1 MTSGSL
7 SRGRDLALATKDRT
21 DAGDRAVNTGEEE
34 FLTEKQVASLLEL
47 SARTLQA
54 WRVRGLGPPHIRMSS
69 RCLRY
74 RRSDIDRWI
83 VENLRRSTSDPGS
96 RGSGA

>member
-1 MTSGSL
+1 
-7 SRGRDLALATKDRT
+7 
-21 DAGDRAVNTGEEE
+21 
-34 FLTEKQVASLLEL
+34 
-47 SARTLQA
+47 
-54 WRVRGLGPPHIRMSS
+54 MSS